1 MASEVNS
8 VRENTP
14 AATDNG
20 NVSNDEEEEE
30 EEDTDNI
37 NGTATGISGMVD
49 GDDEEF
55 DPELQAWR
63 TLTAKSRAN
72 YCAKEQIYLMKMDI
86 LKVMSPLFVG
96 NPMKC
101 QISTNI

>member
-1 MASEVNS
+1 M
-8 VRENTP
+8 
-14 AATDNG
+14 G
-20 NVSNDEEEEE
+20 MCQMMKEEE

-72 YCAKEQIYLMKMDI
+72 YCAQRADLFDENGH
-86 LKVMSPLFVG
+86 LKSDVPAICRKS
-96 NPMKC
+96 MKC

>member
-72 YCAKEQIYLMKMDI
+72 YCAQRADLFDENGH
-86 LKVMSPLFVG
+86 LKS
-96 NPMKC
+96 
-101 QISTNI
+101 